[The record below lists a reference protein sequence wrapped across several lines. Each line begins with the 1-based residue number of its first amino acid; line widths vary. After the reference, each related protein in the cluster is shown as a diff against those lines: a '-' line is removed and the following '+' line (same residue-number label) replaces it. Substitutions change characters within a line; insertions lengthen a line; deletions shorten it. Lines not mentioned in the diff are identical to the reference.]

1 MADNLELQKLR
12 AVAQKSK
19 EYTDTKVAEAGKVND
34 VVVDGLSVVNDNKEA
49 IITLSS
55 IYETK
60 DTVSTELAKKV
71 NKSGDTMTGKLIVP
85 QVETGTASTS
95 YFQSRYFRGQGDAS
109 DYRHAVDFGFSG
121 HDKVDFYEYGA
132 TWNFWQNQSS
142 TKVEGDN
149 NRALTIKLNSIQ
161 HKSNTFTWPTKDG
174 TLALAED
181 LSTLESQVN
190 TNTTNIKTNA
200 DYIAAHE
207 VAFEAL
213 SQKVDTK
220 QDIIN
225 ENNKLDVDYINTP
238 VDVSG
243 NHKTI
248 AYTSDIDA
256 EHQAMLT
263 YIGNAYYNKSE
274 IDTKISNLPTFET
287 LKNYETVEAHNADI
301 TTINSTIE
309 STKNTL
315 QTNIDTVQSNLDTT
329 NNNLSN
335 NYYTSNKVDELIKDI
350 KQDSYQVVETLPET
364 GEAGIIYLVPTKD
377 SSGAIEY
384 YTKYIYEDSA
394 YISLGTTKIDLSNY
408 VTIDSTQAIS
418 GTKTFTSTVYS
429 DADILPNAGETSS
442 LGDGYHFWKNLY
454 INNIIASKSIL
465 APYYLEGN
473 VKLEDK
479 YQKILTAGDNIKIDG
494 TTISADIDLSTYAT
508 KTDLEK
514 KQDNLHIADEDILNL
529 TSNELST
536 TYTNATEVPAT
547 IGGIDKGTTFDNMS
561 IKTLLTKLLY
571 PYVAPTN
578 LKLSLVSGSST
589 KTKYVFVNGKE
600 TSTLNSVTISSGTY
614 SFTHGTE
621 TPKTIEILGNN
632 TTALTEVVSNVGSTY
647 SGNFMY
653 SETITSTGTNASAE
667 TTYRRIRLKYL
678 DANGTTQYLYS
689 GYNTYTFVHPFYYG
703 IADLGTDLDA
713 LELSSLTPVVQNKA
727 NSSRSYTTSSQYAIY
742 AYPATYGKLSKIID
756 QNNFDVTN
764 SFTLYEK
771 TSINGIKYYAY
782 ISNTVATATN
792 FKYTFNF

>member
-1 MADNLELQKLR
+1 MADTLELQKLR
-12 AVAQKSK
+12 AVAEKSK
-19 EYTDTKVAEAGKVND
+19 EYIDSKVAEAGKVDD

-60 DTVSTELAKKV
+60 DTVSLELAKKV
-71 NKSGDTMTGKLIVP
+71 NKAGDTMTGKLIVP
-85 QVETGTASTS
+85 QVETGTDSTS

-109 DYRHAVDFGFSG
+109 DYRHAVDFGYSG

-181 LSTLESQVN
+181 ISTLESQVN
-190 TNTTNIKTNA
+190 TNTANIKTNA

-225 ENNKLDVDYINTP
+225 ENNKLDISYINTE
-238 VDVSG
+238 VDTSG

-248 AYTSDIDA
+248 AYTSDIDTA
-256 EHQAMLT
+256 HQTMLN
-263 YIGNAYYNKSE
+263 YVNDAFYNKAE
-274 IDTKISNLPTFET
+274 INTKINSLPTYET
-287 LKNYETVEAHNADI
+287 LKNYETVEAHNADVKN
-301 TTINSTIE
+301 INSTIE

-329 NNNLSN
+329 NTNLSN
-335 NYYTSNKVDELIKDI
+335 NYYTSSKVDELIKDI
-350 KQDSYQVVETLPET
+350 KQDSYQVAETLPET

-377 SSGAIEY
+377 STGAIEY
-384 YTKYIYEDSA
+384 YTKYIYEDNA
-394 YISLGTTKIDLSNY
+394 YISLGTTKIDLSDY
-408 VTIDSTQAIS
+408 VTIDSDQTIS
-418 GTKTFTSTVYS
+418 GTKTFSSNLNVTTNIIPNSAHTST
-429 DADILPNAGETSS
+429 
-442 LGDGYHFWKNLY
+442 LGDTSHYWQDLY
-454 INNIIASKSIL
+454 VKSVHAVTQVS
-465 APYYLEGN
+465 APYYIEGSSRLEN
-473 VKLEDK
+473 K

-508 KTDLEK
+508 KTDLDK

-529 TSNELST
+529 NSAELST
-536 TYTNATEVPAT
+536 TYTNATEVPAA
-547 IGGIDKGTTFDNMS
+547 IGGIAKGTTFENMS

-578 LKLSLVSGSST
+578 LKVSFTSGSFT

-600 TSTLNSVTISSGTY
+600 TSTLTSAAISSGTY

-621 TPKTIEILGNN
+621 TPKTIEVVDNG
-632 TTALTEVVSNVGSTY
+632 TTVKAEVVSNVGSTY
-647 SGNFMY
+647 SGSFMY
-653 SETITSTGTNASAE
+653 SETLTPTLKADSAE

-689 GYNTYTFVHPFYYG
+689 SSNTYVFVNPYYYG
-703 IADLGTDLDA
+703 IADLGADLDA
-713 LELSSLTPVVQNKA
+713 LELSSLTPIICNK
-727 NSSRSYTTSSQYAIY
+727 STRSVTYTTSSQYAVF
-742 AYPATYGKLSKIID
+742 AYPAVYGKLSKIID

-764 SFTLYEK
+764 SFTIYEK
-771 TSINGIKYYAY
+771 TSINGIKYYVY
-782 ISNTVATATN
+782 ITNTVATATK
-792 FKYTFNF
+792 FKYTFNC